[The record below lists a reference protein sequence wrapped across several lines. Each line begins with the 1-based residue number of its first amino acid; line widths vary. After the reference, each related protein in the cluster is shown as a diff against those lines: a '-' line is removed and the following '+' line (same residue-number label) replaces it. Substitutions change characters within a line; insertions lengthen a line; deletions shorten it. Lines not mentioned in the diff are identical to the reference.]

1 MRTIIL
7 GILLVTLCLACSRNQ
22 SKTVENLKNEIV
34 QAEAEFNQMATDQGI
49 PAAFEAF
56 AADDAAILRGDS
68 LIRGREAIKK
78 YYDQR
83 YDGKDKIVLTWKP
96 DFVEVAASGD
106 LGYTYGSYKYV
117 ITDTIGN
124 VKTSTGTF
132 HTVWQRQSDGS
143 WRYVWD

>member
-1 MRTIIL
+1 MVIFCAACNRTQNETI
-7 GILLVTLCLACSRNQ
+7 
-22 SKTVENLKNEIV
+22 ENRKSEIV
-34 QAEAEFNQMATDQGI
+34 LAEADFNQMAADLGI

-56 AADDAAILRGDS
+56 AADDAVILRGDS
-68 LIRGREAIKK
+68 LIRGKEAIKN

-132 HTVWQRQSDGS
+132 HTVWQRQPDGS

>member
-7 GILLVTLCLACSRNQ
+7 VIPVVILCMACSGNQ
-22 SKTVENLKNEIV
+22 SETLENRKGEIV
-34 QAEAEFNQMATDQGI
+34 QAEAEFNQMAADQGI

-56 AADDAAILRGDS
+56 AANDAVILRGDS
-68 LIRGREAIKK
+68 LIRGKEAIKN

-83 YDGKDKIVLTWKP
+83 YDGKDKVVLTWQP

-106 LGYTYGSYKYV
+106 LGYTYGSYNYV
-117 ITDTIGN
+117 VTDSLGA
-124 VKTSTGTF
+124 VKTHTGTF
-132 HTVWQRQSDGS
+132 HTVWQRQTDGA